1 MGNETAIS
9 RLKPAYVASAVLIL
23 LMLIL
28 TWYGWTH
35 VPAGH
40 RIPLQWGVDGQPDRY
55 SGRFEGLLLTP
66 LIAVATAIFL
76 AVMPLFEPR
85 RLNLER
91 SWKAYSAVWLAVML
105 LLAVVHAALVLGAL
119 GRNVDMN
126 LIVPMLLGGLFIVFG
141 NYMGKLRSNFFMG
154 IRSPWTLS
162 SELSWNKTHRLG
174 GWLFVGY
181 GIGLIV
187 LAVVASTQ
195 VLLVIALV
203 GVGAVVL
210 TIGVYSY
217 LVWRQD
223 PAKQKVGR

>member
-1 MGNETAIS
+1 MHLFS
-9 RLKPAYVASAVLIL
+9 
-23 LMLIL
+23 L
-28 TWYGWTH
+28 T
-35 VPAGH
+35 
-40 RIPLQWGVDGQPDRY
+40 LQAQ
-55 SGRFEGLLLTP
+55 L
-66 LIAVATAIFL
+66 ATAIFL

-85 RLNLER
+85 KLNLER
-91 SWKAYSAVWLAVML
+91 SWKAYSAVWLAVL
-105 LLAVVHAALVLGAL
+105 LLLGVIHAALVLGAL
-119 GRNVDMN
+119 GRSVDMN

-141 NYMGKLRSNFFMG
+141 NYMGKLRSNFFVG

-187 LAVVASTQ
+187 LTVVARSQ
-195 VLLVIALV
+195 LLLVIALA

-210 TIGVYSY
+210 TTAVYSY

-223 PAKQKVGR
+223 PEKQKVGR